1 MTAEERSDI
10 VYALIAYSIC
20 GLVPIYFMAV
30 RYADASEVLAHRI
43 VWSVLLLDV
52 LLVVMRQLDAF
63 LSLTKHQWVGLVVS
77 SMLLSVNW
85 LTFVWGL
92 FNGYMI
98 ETSLGYYINPLVTVL
113 LGVFILA
120 EKPTR
125 LQWLALLIAAAGVVH
140 ETLGFDRFP
149 WVALSLAFSFG
160 LYGLVRK
167 MLAIPSLPGLAA
179 ETLILLPLAIAWMG
193 YLYGGLDNP
202 LSAYSPGQ
210 WALLGVGGL
219 VTVLPLLAFAAAA
232 IRVPLT
238 LLGFIQYLSP
248 TLALILALV
257 VYHEPLREGQLITF
271 ACIWTA
277 LVLFPLE
284 ALYDR
289 RINKRREAMT

>member
-1 MTAEERSDI
+1 VTAEERRGV
-10 VYALIAYSIC
+10 VYALIAYGIW
-20 GLVPIYFMAV
+20 GVVPIYFMTV
-30 RYADASEVLAHRI
+30 RFAAASEVLAHRI
-43 VWSVLLLDV
+43 VWSVLLLGV
-52 LLVVMRQLDAF
+52 LLLVMKQLDSF
-63 LSLTKHQWVGLVVS
+63 LNLTRRQWAGLALS
-77 SMLLSVNW
+77 SVLLSINW

-113 LGVFILA
+113 LGVVVLA
-120 EKPTR
+120 EKPSR
-125 LQWLALLIAAAGVVH
+125 LQWLALLIAAAGVAH

-179 ETLILLPLAIAWMG
+179 ETLLLLPLALAWMVH
-193 YLYGGLDNP
+193 LYGGLDDAIGTYRP
-202 LSAYSPGQ
+202 AQ
-210 WALLGVGGL
+210 WLLLGVGGL

-232 IRVPLT
+232 VRVPLT

-248 TLALILALV
+248 TLALVLAIV
-257 VYHEPLREGQLITF
+257 VYREPLREGQLLTF

-277 LVLFPLE
+277 LLLFSLE

-289 RINKRREAMT
+289 RINKRGGATA